1 MKKLGFF
8 TLLLVAVLALT
19 ACGGPATFEEA
30 KVDKYVTL
38 GEYKN
43 LSYTPADTTVSD
55 YELTVALNEKLS
67 DSGYATYTE
76 DANITTGTVQIGDT
90 LNIDYKGTKDG
101 VAFECGTASGQS
113 LTIGS
118 GQFIE
123 GFEEGLVGKE
133 IGSTVSLNLTFP
145 ENSGNE
151 ELNGAAVVFEVTI
164 NSVTERVTYGELTDS
179 LANTLDSEVQT
190 ADEYRAAVK
199 TELENE
205 KISDAESDMKST
217 LWNAA
222 IGNATFAEKMPEKLL
237 ESATNEFVEYYTAV
251 ATQNGYDDLEEFVTA
266 QGITMDSFNSQADAY
281 GLSMVQSQLTAYAIA
296 KAEGY
301 TLTDEIVTET
311 ATEYAAQYGYSS
323 ADDYIE
329 AVGKD
334 AVRDQAVLDY
344 AVELVVANAVAKA

>member
-8 TLLLVAVLALT
+8 TLLLVAALAIT
-19 ACGGPATFEEA
+19 ACGGPATFDEVD
-30 KVDKYVTL
+30 VDKYVTL
-38 GEYKN
+38 GEYKG

-55 YELTVALNEKLS
+55 YELNVALNEKLS

-76 DANITTGTVQIGDT
+76 DANITEGTVQLGDT
-90 LNIDYKGTKDG
+90 VNIDYAGTKDG
-101 VAFECGTASGQS
+101 VAFQGGTASGQS

-118 GQFIE
+118 GQFID

-133 IGSTVSLNLTFP
+133 IGSTVSLDLTFP
-145 ENSGNE
+145 ENYGNE

-179 LANTLDSEVQT
+179 LANTINSEVQT
-190 ADEYRAAVK
+190 ADEFIAAVK
-199 TELENE
+199 SELEAE
-205 KISDAESDMKST
+205 KKSDAESDAKST

-222 IGNATFAEKMPEKLL
+222 IGNVTFAEKLPEKLL
-237 ESATNEFVEYYTAV
+237 ESSTNEFIEYYTA
-251 ATQNGYDDLEEFVTA
+251 AASQNGYDDLEEFVTA
-266 QGITMDSFNSQADAY
+266 QGVTMDSFNEQADAY

-301 TLTDEIVTET
+301 AVTDDIITET
-311 ATEYAAQYGYSS
+311 ATTYAAQYGYST

-344 AVELVVANAVAKA
+344 AVELVVSSAVANT